1 MGHITG
7 PSPYGESLRHA
18 GLQVKR
24 LSVIGTQMRPR
35 SQSSRSSTSQLSPP
49 QISLTCLG
57 SRGRGTQWAASG
69 KNPPL
74 SEYIAHLYP
83 SGQSWA
89 HMLQSSPGPGPHAG
103 SEQVSFVVVDE
114 GESVSPCVVVVVVA
128 GEDVPTESLV
138 AVADAAVADSTPA
151 SLPAHDQTTATL
163 MRTNHRCCFETRDR
177 EVLHLS
183 ILGSLPDQLD
193 VPDVD
198 YCLLGDVLE
207 CIESQ
212 GDLIDGLKL
221 DRLGDRGQRKHPF
234 FHANPAR
241 R

>member
-1 MGHITG
+1 
-7 PSPYGESLRHA
+7 
-18 GLQVKR
+18 
-24 LSVIGTQMRPR
+24 MRPR

-193 VPDVD
+193 AQVGYGPGRRGLISLVSSVGETGEARGISSVVRNRETK
-198 YCLLGDVLE
+198 LGSAVELPVRAPR
-207 CIESQ
+207 
-212 GDLIDGLKL
+212 IDS
-221 DRLGDRGQRKHPF
+221 
-234 FHANPAR
+234 APAR
-241 R
+241 GGGWTAEHR